1 MADLTVSGCVVGKV
15 AIVTGAS
22 SGIGQSVALLLAK
35 DGASV
40 AVVDLDVAAG
50 NETDDGIKAAS
61 GQAIF
66 IKADVGRTPQVK
78 LMIERTVKTFGRLD
92 ILYNERDLV
101 WECAG
106 DGVRRKGV
114 GPNAKY
120 GSEIDFSQRK
130 IWYTGYEKDRWG
142 KHR

>member
-35 DGASV
+35 DEASV
-40 AVVDLDVAAG
+40 AVVDLDVAGG

-66 IKADVGRTPQVK
+66 IKADFGRTPQVK
-78 LMIERTVKTFGRLD
+78 RMIERTVKTFGRLD
-92 ILYNERDLV
+92 ILHNNAIWFGNAPATELDEKV
-101 WECAG
+101 W
-106 DGVRRKGV
+106 D
-114 GPNAKY
+114 
-120 GSEIDFSQRK
+120 
-130 IWYTGYEKDRWG
+130 
-142 KHR
+142 